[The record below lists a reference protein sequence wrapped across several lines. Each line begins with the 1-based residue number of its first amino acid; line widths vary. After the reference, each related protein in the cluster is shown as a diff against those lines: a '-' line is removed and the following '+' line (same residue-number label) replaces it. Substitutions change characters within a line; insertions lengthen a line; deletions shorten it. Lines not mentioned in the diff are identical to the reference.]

1 MVITMQVEFV
11 KAKNVEAGRLTLWWR
26 GDYTYELE
34 IRRACMVVWSIML
47 EDCDQEA
54 AEEEFARIS

>member
-1 MVITMQVEFV
+1 MQVEFI

-26 GDYTYELE
+26 GDYTYELT
-34 IRRACMVVWSIML
+34 IRSHTAPVFIWQKWL
-47 EDCDQEA
+47 EDCDLEA